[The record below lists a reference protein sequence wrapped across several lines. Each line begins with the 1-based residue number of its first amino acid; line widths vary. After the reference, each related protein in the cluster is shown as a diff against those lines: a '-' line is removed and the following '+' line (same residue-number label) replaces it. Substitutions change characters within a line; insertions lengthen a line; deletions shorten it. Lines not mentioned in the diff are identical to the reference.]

1 MKKVNLILNIVLV
14 LAVAALYVLH
24 FTGNSK
30 TENTASTEDSRI
42 TAGSGDIVYINLD
55 TLVNQYDMY
64 NDLRT
69 ELESKVSAIDNDL
82 NKKGRAL
89 ENDVK
94 SFEDKM
100 QKGLL
105 TYSQA
110 ESMRNDLM
118 TRDQELR
125 NLTQQKQMELA
136 NEESV
141 MYNRV
146 MDAIKTYVDNY
157 NKEKQYSLILTTT
170 AATNSVING
179 EQGRNIT
186 SEIIN
191 GLNQEYIKNF
201 PAFPGRNLPVQHL
214 PVSGVV
220 EGAHGTCV
228 QFQKAIS

>member
-1 MKKVNLILNIVLV
+1 MKKVNLTLNIVLL
-14 LAVAALYVLH
+14 LAVAVLYVLH
-24 FTGNSK
+24 FTGNK
-30 TENTASTEDSRI
+30 TDNTVSSEDSRI

-191 GLNQEYIKNF
+191 GLNQEYIKN
-201 PAFPGRNLPVQHL
+201 RN
-214 PVSGVV
+214 
-220 EGAHGTCV
+220 
-228 QFQKAIS
+228 K

>member
-1 MKKVNLILNIVLV
+1 MCWLSPHCTYCISPATVKP
-14 LAVAALYVLH
+14 
-24 FTGNSK
+24 
-30 TENTASTEDSRI
+30 
-42 TAGSGDIVYINLD
+42 DIVYINLD

-191 GLNQEYIKNF
+191 GLNQEYIKN
-201 PAFPGRNLPVQHL
+201 RN
-214 PVSGVV
+214 
-220 EGAHGTCV
+220 
-228 QFQKAIS
+228 K

>member
-1 MKKVNLILNIVLV
+1 MSQPPKKVNLILNIVLV
-14 LAVAALYVLH
+14 LAVAALFVLH
-24 FTGNSK
+24 FTGNRN
-30 TENTASTEDSRI
+30 TESTASAEDSRI

-69 ELESKVSAIDNDL
+69 ELEGKVSAIENDL

-89 ENDVK
+89 ENDMK
-94 SFEDKM
+94 SFQEKY

-105 TYSQA
+105 TRSQM
-110 ESMRNDLM
+110 ETMQNELM

-136 NEESV
+136 EEESV

-170 AATNSVING
+170 VTTNSVISG
-179 EQGRNIT
+179 DQGRNIT
-186 SEIIN
+186 GEILN
-191 GLNQEYIKNF
+191 GLNQEYI
-201 PAFPGRNLPVQHL
+201 RNRN
-214 PVSGVV
+214 
-220 EGAHGTCV
+220 
-228 QFQKAIS
+228 K

>member
-30 TENTASTEDSRI
+30 TEHTASAEDSRI

-69 ELESKVSAIDNDL
+69 ELESKVSAIENDL

-89 ENDVK
+89 ENDMK
-94 SFEDKM
+94 SFQEKM

-105 TYSQA
+105 TRSQM
-110 ESMRNDLM
+110 ETMQNDLM
-118 TRDQELR
+118 ARDQELR
-125 NLTQQKQMELA
+125 NLSQQKQMELA
-136 NEESV
+136 KEESV

-146 MDAIKTYVDNY
+146 MDAIRTYVDNY
-157 NKEKQYSLILTTT
+157 NKDKQFSLILTTT
-170 AATNSVING
+170 AATNSIISG
-179 EQGRNIT
+179 DQGLNIT
-186 SEIIN
+186 TEVIN
-191 GLNQEYIKNF
+191 GLNQEYI
-201 PAFPGRNLPVQHL
+201 RNRN
-214 PVSGVV
+214 
-220 EGAHGTCV
+220 
-228 QFQKAIS
+228 K

>member
-30 TENTASTEDSRI
+30 TENTASTENSRI

-191 GLNQEYIKNF
+191 GLNQEYIKN
-201 PAFPGRNLPVQHL
+201 RN
-214 PVSGVV
+214 
-220 EGAHGTCV
+220 
-228 QFQKAIS
+228 K

>member
-1 MKKVNLILNIVLV
+1 MKKVNLTLNIVLL
-14 LAVAALYVLH
+14 LAVAVLYVLH
-24 FTGNSK
+24 FTGNK
-30 TENTASTEDSRI
+30 TDNTVSSEDSRI

-89 ENDVK
+89 ENDAK
-94 SFEDKM
+94 SFEEKM

-186 SEIIN
+186 NEIIN
-191 GLNQEYIKNF
+191 GLNQEYI
-201 PAFPGRNLPVQHL
+201 RNRN
-214 PVSGVV
+214 
-220 EGAHGTCV
+220 
-228 QFQKAIS
+228 K

>member
-14 LAVAALYVLH
+14 LAVAALFVLH
-24 FTGNSK
+24 FTGNRN
-30 TENTASTEDSRI
+30 TESTASAEDSRI

-69 ELESKVSAIDNDL
+69 ELEGKVSAIENDL

-89 ENDVK
+89 ENDMK
-94 SFEDKM
+94 SFQEKY

-105 TYSQA
+105 TRSQM
-110 ESMRNDLM
+110 ETMQNELM

-157 NKEKQYSLILTTT
+157 NKEKQYSMILTTT

-191 GLNQEYIKNF
+191 GLNQEYIKN
-201 PAFPGRNLPVQHL
+201 RN
-214 PVSGVV
+214 
-220 EGAHGTCV
+220 
-228 QFQKAIS
+228 K

>member
-1 MKKVNLILNIVLV
+1 MKKVNLTLNIVLL
-14 LAVAALYVLH
+14 LAVAVLYVLH
-24 FTGNSK
+24 FTGNK
-30 TENTASTEDSRI
+30 TDNTVSSEDSRI

-82 NKKGRAL
+82 NKK
-89 ENDVK
+89 K

-125 NLTQQKQMELA
+125 NLSQQKQMELA

-186 SEIIN
+186 NEIIN
-191 GLNQEYIKNF
+191 GLNQEYIKN
-201 PAFPGRNLPVQHL
+201 RN
-214 PVSGVV
+214 
-220 EGAHGTCV
+220 
-228 QFQKAIS
+228 K

>member
-1 MKKVNLILNIVLV
+1 MKKVNLTLNIVLL
-14 LAVAALYVLH
+14 LAVAVLYVLH
-24 FTGNSK
+24 FTGNK
-30 TENTASTEDSRI
+30 TDNTVSSEDSRI

-69 ELESKVSAIDNDL
+69 ELESKVSAIDNEL

-125 NLTQQKQMELA
+125 NLSQQKQMELA

-186 SEIIN
+186 NEIIN
-191 GLNQEYIKNF
+191 GLNQEYIKN
-201 PAFPGRNLPVQHL
+201 RN
-214 PVSGVV
+214 
-220 EGAHGTCV
+220 
-228 QFQKAIS
+228 K

>member
-14 LAVAALYVLH
+14 LAVAALFVLH
-24 FTGNSK
+24 FTGNRN
-30 TENTASTEDSRI
+30 TESTASAEDSRI

-69 ELESKVSAIDNDL
+69 ELEGKVSAIENDL

-89 ENDVK
+89 ENDMK
-94 SFEDKM
+94 SFQEKM

-105 TYSQA
+105 TRSQM
-110 ESMRNDLM
+110 ETMQNDLM
-118 TRDQELR
+118 ARDQELR
-125 NLTQQKQMELA
+125 NLSQQKQMELA
-136 NEESV
+136 EEESV

-170 AATNSVING
+170 VTTNSVISG
-179 EQGRNIT
+179 DQGRNIT
-186 SEIIN
+186 GEILN
-191 GLNQEYIKNF
+191 GLNQEYI
-201 PAFPGRNLPVQHL
+201 RNRN
-214 PVSGVV
+214 
-220 EGAHGTCV
+220 
-228 QFQKAIS
+228 K

>member
-30 TENTASTEDSRI
+30 TEDSWI

-69 ELESKVSAIDNDL
+69 ELESKVSAIENDL

-89 ENDVK
+89 ENDMK
-94 SFEDKM
+94 SFQEKM

-105 TYSQA
+105 TRSQM
-110 ESMRNDLM
+110 ETMQNDLM
-118 TRDQELR
+118 ARDQELR
-125 NLTQQKQMELA
+125 NLSQQKQMELA
-136 NEESV
+136 EEESV

-146 MDAIKTYVDNY
+146 MDAIRTYVDNY
-157 NKEKQYSLILTTT
+157 NKDKQFSLILTTT
-170 AATNSVING
+170 AATNSIISG
-179 EQGRNIT
+179 DQGLNIT
-186 SEIIN
+186 TEVIN
-191 GLNQEYIKNF
+191 GLNQEYI
-201 PAFPGRNLPVQHL
+201 RNRN
-214 PVSGVV
+214 
-220 EGAHGTCV
+220 
-228 QFQKAIS
+228 K

>member
-14 LAVAALYVLH
+14 LAVAALFVLH
-24 FTGNSK
+24 FTGNRN
-30 TENTASTEDSRI
+30 TESTASTEDSRI

-69 ELESKVSAIDNDL
+69 ELEGKVSAIENDL

-89 ENDVK
+89 ENDMK
-94 SFEDKM
+94 SFQEKY

-105 TYSQA
+105 TRSQM
-110 ESMRNDLM
+110 ETMQNELM

-136 NEESV
+136 EEESV

-170 AATNSVING
+170 VTTNSVISG
-179 EQGRNIT
+179 DQGRNIT
-186 SEIIN
+186 GEILN
-191 GLNQEYIKNF
+191 GLNQEYI
-201 PAFPGRNLPVQHL
+201 RNRN
-214 PVSGVV
+214 
-220 EGAHGTCV
+220 
-228 QFQKAIS
+228 K

>member
-1 MKKVNLILNIVLV
+1 MKKVNLTLNIVLL
-14 LAVAALYVLH
+14 LAVAVLYVLH
-24 FTGNSK
+24 FTGNK
-30 TENTASTEDSRI
+30 TDNTVSSEDSRI

-125 NLTQQKQMELA
+125 NLSQQKQMELA

-186 SEIIN
+186 NEIIN
-191 GLNQEYIKNF
+191 GLNQEYIKN
-201 PAFPGRNLPVQHL
+201 RN
-214 PVSGVV
+214 
-220 EGAHGTCV
+220 
-228 QFQKAIS
+228 K

>member
-30 TENTASTEDSRI
+30 TEHTASAEDSRI

-69 ELESKVSAIDNDL
+69 ELESKVSAIENDL

-89 ENDVK
+89 ENDMK
-94 SFEDKM
+94 SFQEKM

-105 TYSQA
+105 TRSQM
-110 ESMRNDLM
+110 ETMQNDLM
-118 TRDQELR
+118 ARDQEFR

-136 NEESV
+136 EEESV

-146 MDAIKTYVDNY
+146 MDAIRTYVDNY
-157 NKEKQYSLILTTT
+157 NKDKQFSLILTTT
-170 AATNSVING
+170 AATNSIISG
-179 EQGRNIT
+179 DQGLNIT
-186 SEIIN
+186 TEVIN
-191 GLNQEYIKNF
+191 GLNQEYI
-201 PAFPGRNLPVQHL
+201 RNRN
-214 PVSGVV
+214 
-220 EGAHGTCV
+220 
-228 QFQKAIS
+228 K

>member
-30 TENTASTEDSRI
+30 TENTASPEDSRI

-191 GLNQEYIKNF
+191 GLNQEYIKN
-201 PAFPGRNLPVQHL
+201 RN
-214 PVSGVV
+214 
-220 EGAHGTCV
+220 
-228 QFQKAIS
+228 K

>member
-14 LAVAALYVLH
+14 LAVAALFVLH
-24 FTGNSK
+24 FTGNRN
-30 TENTASTEDSRI
+30 TESTASAEDSRI

-69 ELESKVSAIDNDL
+69 ELEGKVSAIENDL

-89 ENDVK
+89 ENDMK
-94 SFEDKM
+94 SFQEKY

-105 TYSQA
+105 TRSQM
-110 ESMRNDLM
+110 ETMQNELM
-118 TRDQELR
+118 PRDQELR

-136 NEESV
+136 EEESV

-170 AATNSVING
+170 VTTNSVISG
-179 EQGRNIT
+179 DQGRNIT
-186 SEIIN
+186 GEILD
-191 GLNQEYIKNF
+191 GLNQEYI
-201 PAFPGRNLPVQHL
+201 RNRN
-214 PVSGVV
+214 
-220 EGAHGTCV
+220 
-228 QFQKAIS
+228 K

>member
-30 TENTASTEDSRI
+30 TEHTASAEDSRI

-191 GLNQEYIKNF
+191 GLNQEYI
-201 PAFPGRNLPVQHL
+201 RNRN
-214 PVSGVV
+214 
-220 EGAHGTCV
+220 
-228 QFQKAIS
+228 K

>member
-186 SEIIN
+186 SEILN
-191 GLNQEYIKNF
+191 GLNQEYIKN
-201 PAFPGRNLPVQHL
+201 RN
-214 PVSGVV
+214 
-220 EGAHGTCV
+220 
-228 QFQKAIS
+228 K